1 MAEAGRTAEHG
12 ITIRALE
19 PADRQAWDPLWQGY
33 LTFYKSTMPPEI
45 TNKTWERLLDP
56 AEPVHGL
63 VAVLDGEIV
72 GITHYLFHRSTW
84 AMEGYCYLEDLFAS
98 EKARNRGV
106 GRALIAAVAERAK
119 AAGAARLYWN
129 THETNRTARALYDK
143 VAAQSGFVQYRKP
156 L

>member
-33 LTFYKSTMPPEI
+33 LTFYKSTLPPEI